1 MIFAFLLISHLIAME
16 TNDDR
21 VRILPIRR
29 SDSQIVEPSCES
41 EQTPDVA
48 HEEKDTPGFSFRV
61 V

>member
-1 MIFAFLLISHLIAME
+1 ME
-16 TNDDR
+16 TNEDR

-41 EQTPDVA
+41 EQALDVA
-48 HEEKDTPGFSFRV
+48 QEEKGTPGFSFRV